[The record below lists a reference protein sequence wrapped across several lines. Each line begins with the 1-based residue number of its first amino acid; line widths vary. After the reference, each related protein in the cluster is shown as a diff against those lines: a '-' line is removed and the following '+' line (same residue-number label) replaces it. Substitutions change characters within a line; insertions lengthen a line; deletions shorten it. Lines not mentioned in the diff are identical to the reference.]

1 MIAKPLQVK
10 ATGKYSIWLIYDD
23 GTQGEINLNHLAD
36 KPVFKKWENNDFFNS
51 VSIDNE
57 TDAIRWDENIE
68 LCPDSLYLKLKGI
81 TFEQWKANQITHAS
95 DK

>member
-10 ATGKYSIWLIYDD
+10 ATGKYSIWLVYDD
-23 GTQGEINLNHLAD
+23 GIQGEINLNHLSD
-36 KPVFKKWENNDFFNS
+36 KPVFKKWENSDFFNS

-57 TDAIRWDENIE
+57 TEAIRWDENIE

-81 TFEQWKANQITHAS
+81 TFEEWKAN
-95 DK
+95 KKNFGLN